1 MKEEF
6 IINNY
11 LKKLSKKNP
20 YSLNLND
27 DVFFDKNK
35 KLVISVDTYNEGIHF
50 LNFKE
55 EHKAPIFEDPLKGLK
70 SIINRTALNKDLSSS
85 LRYIPEVEEGDIIIF
100 PSYLQHTVPAG
111 KYNSHRVTI
120 ALNLNVQLT

>member
-11 LKKLSKKNP
+11 LKKLSKNNP

-50 LNFKE
+50 LNFNKPDLVIKKIIRFKPGLQVNL
-55 EHKAPIFEDPLKGLK
+55 KASKFSKAMP
-70 SIINRTALNKDLSSS
+70 
-85 LRYIPEVEEGDIIIF
+85 
-100 PSYLQHTVPAG
+100 
-111 KYNSHRVTI
+111 
-120 ALNLNVQLT
+120 